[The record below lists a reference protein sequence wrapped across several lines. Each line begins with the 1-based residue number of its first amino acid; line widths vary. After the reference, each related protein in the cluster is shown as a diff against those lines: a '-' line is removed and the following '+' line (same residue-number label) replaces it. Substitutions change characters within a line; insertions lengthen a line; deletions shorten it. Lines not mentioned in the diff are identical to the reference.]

1 MQKVASIKS
10 ALAPTCVVKR
20 DGSFGKR
27 STVDLVPGDVV
38 FLRGGDSIPADV
50 DFLDGDALAVDTA
63 ALTGEPFPRK
73 CPDASLTAWEP
84 VFPRGGGR
92 VARGVAVARPPRLA
106 YGSRRRRR
114 VVAYGCLRVA
124 MPPPRRCRGLRVAA
138 APRVGGRIAPPP
150 RRGEAKHRTRNGR
163 SCRREARPERRSG
176 KRRAL
181 AGCLVV
187 SGNAYC
193 LVQRTGVR
201 TETGSA
207 TMLIHQS
214 TKPSVSVF
222 EASIIRVCERVM
234 SVALLFLVA
243 VFITMKCRG
252 ESTVTTFEACL
263 AILIAAV
270 PVALPVVMQ
279 VTLAL
284 GAGEMAK
291 QQAIVTHL
299 QAMQE
304 IASMT
309 VLCSDKTGT
318 LTTAK
323 INVFH
328 DQIWCAPGF
337 TKDEILEWA
346 AVASNPHAEDDPI
359 DVAVLRS
366 FKETFPDDF
375 DARIKRYTVSK
386 FVGFDAVRGPRAS
399 NRRGAFDET
408 ACGAGEGTVDPRIRP
423 SNCPFLKRT
432 RIVRRSAFRAGHE
445 THGRVRDDGRRRPP
459 EACERPDR

>member
-1 MQKVASIKS
+1 MTGR
-10 ALAPTCVVKR
+10 APQVLPR
-20 DGSFGKR
+20 AEDGH
-27 STVDLVPGDVV
+27 D
-38 FLRGGDSIPADV
+38 
-50 DFLDGDALAVDTA
+50 DGDGLGDDADSAVHQA
-63 ALTGEPFPRK
+63 RGAG
-73 CPDASLTAWEP
+73 
-84 VFPRGGGR
+84 PRGNQPRRSPGL
-92 VARGVAVARPPRLA
+92 PP
-106 YGSRRRRR
+106 RRRRR
-114 VVAYGCLRVA
+114 D
-124 MPPPRRCRGLRVAA
+124 AA
-138 APRVGGRIAPPP
+138 TA
-150 RRGEAKHRTRNGR
+150 
-163 SCRREARPERRSG
+163 
-176 KRRAL
+176 
-181 AGCLVV
+181 
-187 SGNAYC
+187 
-193 LVQRTGVR
+193 Q
-201 TETGSA
+201 
-207 TMLIHQS
+207 
-214 TKPSVSVF
+214 VSVF
-222 EASIIRVCERVM
+222 EKSIIEAVEFVM
-234 SVALLFLVA
+234 SIALVFLLSVIVVLMA
-243 VFITMKCRG
+243 VYDETLIT
-252 ESTVTTFEACL
+252 TLEAAL
-263 AILIAAV
+263 AILIASV

-299 QAMQE
+299 QSMQE

-459 EACERPDR
+459 EAC